1 MEETATITILSREVL
16 DDIRSAAWLESET
29 HPDSNLHQRHEM
41 ADICERDNIERVWRL
56 LGVCDSEVRLTLRK
70 MLKLRDD
77 KIQQNDLIRT
87 DSWVYEFRS
96 CLLPNVAAYLKEKIH
111 EFMVASVMS
120 DRMKVFLPAAA
131 NSWTAR
137 RKEAIDE
144 IFGAAGIPTEY
155 KPVRRPLLPF

>member
-1 MEETATITILSREVL
+1 MEETTTITILCREVL

-41 ADICERDNIERVWRL
+41 ADICEKDNIERVWRL

-77 KIQQNDLIRT
+77 KIQQNDLNSPDR
-87 DSWVYEFRS
+87 WVYEFRS
-96 CLLPNVAAYLKEKIH
+96 SLLPNVGAYLKDKIH

-120 DRMKVFLPAAA
+120 DRMKVLLPEAS

-137 RKEAIDE
+137 RKEAVDE
-144 IFGAAGIPTEY
+144 IFGMAGIPTEY

>member
-1 MEETATITILSREVL
+1 MEATTTITILSREVL

-41 ADICERDNIERVWRL
+41 ADICEKDNIERVWRL

-77 KIQQNDLIRT
+77 KIQQNDL
-87 DSWVYEFRS
+87 DSPDRWVYEFRS
-96 CLLPNVAAYLKEKIH
+96 SLLPNVGAYLKDKIH

-120 DRMKVFLPAAA
+120 DRMKVLLPEAF
-131 NSWTAR
+131 NSWTTR
-137 RKEAIDE
+137 RKEAVDE
-144 IFGAAGIPTEY
+144 IFGMAGIPTEY